1 MIIAFEG
8 VDGVGKSTI
17 INGLVD
23 RLIADGEKY
32 VICDSFPSTQLG
44 YDLEWH
50 LKNDELDWQTE
61 AHIFALARRQIFTD
75 FIVPNYEDSIVILDR
90 FIDSSYVYQG
100 LYNEGLKGYEIVRQ
114 INEPTLNDMYNF
126 GIKVDLTFYITGD
139 IGEVLDRLMSRGA
152 DYELKYDLVK
162 ISELYDIYYSYFNID
177 NEVKFIDNTKLPL
190 DKSVDKIYKEIKKL
204 KRGGHTNGE
213 TA

>member
-17 INGLVD
+17 INELVD

-32 VICDSFPSTQLG
+32 VICGSFPSTQLG

-50 LKNDELDWQTE
+50 LKNDQLDWQTE

-126 GIKVDLTFYITGD
+126 GIKVDLTVYLTGD
-139 IGEVLDRLMSRGA
+139 IDIILDRLIERGA
-152 DYELKYDLVK
+152 DYELKYDLRK
-162 ISELYDIYYSYFNID
+162 IHELYDIYYTYFTV
-177 NEVKFIDNTKLPL
+177 NEIVKTFDVTKTEHN
-190 DKSVDKIYKEIKKL
+190 KIVDEILKEIRKP
-204 KRGGHTNGE
+204 
-213 TA
+213 

>member
-17 INGLVD
+17 INELVD
-23 RLIADGEKY
+23 RLIAIGEKY
-32 VICDSFPSTQLG
+32 VICGSFPPTQLG

-50 LKNDELDWQTE
+50 LKNDQLDWQTE

-75 FIVPNYEDSIVILDR
+75 FIVSNYEDSIVILDR

-139 IGEVLDRLMSRGA
+139 MGEVFDRLMSRGA
-152 DYELKYDLVK
+152 DYELKYDLFK

-190 DKSVDKIYKEIKKL
+190 DKSVEKIYKEIKKL
-204 KRGGHTNGE
+204 KRGGNTNGE

>member
-17 INGLVD
+17 INELVD

-32 VICDSFPSTQLG
+32 VICGSFPPTQLG

-50 LKNDELDWQTE
+50 LKNDQLDWQTE

-75 FIVPNYEDSIVILDR
+75 VILPNYFDSVILLDR

-100 LYNEGLKGYEIVRQ
+100 LYNAGLRGYEIVRQ
-114 INEPTLNDMYNF
+114 INEPTLNDMYNID
-126 GIKVDLTFYITGD
+126 IKVDLTVYLTGD
-139 IGEVLDRLMSRGA
+139 IDIILDRLIERGA
-152 DYELKYDLVK
+152 DYELKYDLCK
-162 ISELYDIYYSYFNID
+162 IHDLYDIYYTYFTV
-177 NEVKFIDNTKLPL
+177 NEIVKTFDVTKTEHN
-190 DKSVDKIYKEIKKL
+190 KIVDEILKEIRKP
-204 KRGGHTNGE
+204 
-213 TA
+213 

>member
-177 NEVKFIDNTKLPL
+177 NKVKFIDNTKLPL

>member
-17 INGLVD
+17 IKELVD
-23 RLIADGEKY
+23 RLIADDEKY
-32 VICDSFPSTQLG
+32 VIYDSFPPTQLG

-50 LKNDELDWQTE
+50 LKNDQLDWQTE

-75 FIVPNYEDSIVILDR
+75 FIVPNYEDNIVILDR

-190 DKSVDKIYKEIKKL
+190 DKSVEKIYKEIKKL
-204 KRGGHTNGE
+204 KRGGKTNGE

>member
-17 INGLVD
+17 IKELVD

-50 LKNDELDWQTE
+50 LKNDQLDWQTE

-75 FIVPNYEDSIVILDR
+75 FIVPNYEDNIVILDR

-190 DKSVDKIYKEIKKL
+190 DKSVEKIYKEIKKL
-204 KRGGHTNGE
+204 KRGGKTNGE

>member
-17 INGLVD
+17 IKELVD
-23 RLIADGEKY
+23 RLIADDEKY
-32 VICDSFPSTQLG
+32 VIYGSFPPTQLG

-50 LKNDELDWQTE
+50 LKNDQLDWQTE

-75 FIVPNYEDSIVILDR
+75 FIVPNYEDNIVILDR

-190 DKSVDKIYKEIKKL
+190 DKSVEKIYKEIKKL
-204 KRGGHTNGE
+204 KRGGKTNGE